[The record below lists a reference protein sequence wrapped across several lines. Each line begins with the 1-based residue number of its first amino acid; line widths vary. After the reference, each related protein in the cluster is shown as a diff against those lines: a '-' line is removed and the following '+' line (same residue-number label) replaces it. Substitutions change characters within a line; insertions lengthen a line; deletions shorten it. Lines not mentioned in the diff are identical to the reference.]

1 MVLSADE
8 RRELRRLL
16 DKMDSAD
23 GVQESDTAAM
33 TDGAKRLRDDLG
45 GYPETGSAGSSGMSA
60 GSQMPVTKPVKGR
73 GSTAAKKAAAEVP
86 NPSEE
91 EEIEEVIVVNYTG
104 TEEVVP
110 LPTGI
115 SLTEWDLKVVA
126 QTEWKGKSYSALVA
140 LSRDDNNLATYLTW
154 VKEKFGKDYEG
165 GKPRSQAVDFAGYLK
180 RVGFSKEKGPP
191 RKAGWWQLVLPN
203 WRGDFCQCWQCYK
216 QWELESWPVSDW
228 MGATVRDLGL
238 ALGGMFSFWHGKRVG
253 SLVRTNKQAGI
264 VLGLRMWLL
273 RGCERRL

>member
-23 GVQESDTAAM
+23 GPQESDTAAM
-33 TDGAKRLRDDLG
+33 TDGAKRLRDDLC

-60 GSQMPVTKPVKGR
+60 GSQMPVTKPLKGR
-73 GSTAAKKAAAEVP
+73 GSTAAKKAAAMVP
-86 NPSEE
+86 DPSEQ

-115 SLTEWDLKVVA
+115 SLTEWDLTICELPKVVA

-140 LSRDDNNLATYLTW
+140 LSRDDNNLATYLNW

-180 RVGFSKEKGPP
+180 RVGFSKEKGFR
-191 RKAGWWQLVLPN
+191 RKLAGGN
-203 WRGDFCQCWQCYK
+203 
-216 QWELESWPVSDW
+216 
-228 MGATVRDLGL
+228 
-238 ALGGMFSFWHGKRVG
+238 
-253 SLVRTNKQAGI
+253 
-264 VLGLRMWLL
+264 
-273 RGCERRL
+273 